1 MIGQYAALLA
11 GFSFAN
17 LSSHELSAP
26 EDGLLPYGARLALGL
41 EPGDDPDDQ
50 GVLGWSWASW
60 LVQLLSVLHLVTSAV
75 GMVFHLWCMSI
86 AAVTTILGAGLA
98 LKGPNEQAVTTATA
112 HFAVQSNEALHHF
125 AQGLLFFI
133 CSVVSWILA
142 SWQPH
147 ASLPTAVAVLW
158 VLRRAYKQIS
168 ALAEDLYL
176 PPEAAETGTFAYVSS
191 GGVALVRPKWGFE
204 AARGGYN
211 RASIARGMA
220 PHKAHHYLER
230 WVGFASTAKATRRAQ
245 QVETRRK
252 RRKATC
258 AEADPHVKGPA
269 AAQSSWLQLGSPL
282 PAGPQEEGEGE
293 EEEEARSGSSKS
305 GPPSCHPIKTPL
317 EPSRPA
323 ASQSTGGARLS
334 PPAKVTSRLH
344 PHSEPGAKTAASRR
358 KALAACH
365 SRASEVIRHLEEES
379 VHTDAAGTDQASS
392 ASSSAKLLDQLQG
405 NKPPRQPTVITRL
418 LEMFD
423 GLVPSAQQ
431 TDAATRLQAAARGS
445 LSRRASA
452 ASLEGLEEERP

>member
-60 LVQLLSVLHLVTSAV
+60 LVQLLSVLHLVCSAV

-220 PHKAHHYLER
+220 PHKA
-230 WVGFASTAKATRRAQ
+230 APPSTLPRAARSARRAFP
-245 QVETRRK
+245 
-252 RRKATC
+252 
-258 AEADPHVKGPA
+258 DP
-269 AAQSSWLQLGSPL
+269 SPN
-282 PAGPQEEGEGE
+282 
-293 EEEEARSGSSKS
+293 
-305 GPPSCHPIKTPL
+305 PP
-317 EPSRPA
+317 
-323 ASQSTGGARLS
+323 
-334 PPAKVTSRLH
+334 
-344 PHSEPGAKTAASRR
+344 
-358 KALAACH
+358 
-365 SRASEVIRHLEEES
+365 
-379 VHTDAAGTDQASS
+379 
-392 ASSSAKLLDQLQG
+392 
-405 NKPPRQPTVITRL
+405 
-418 LEMFD
+418 
-423 GLVPSAQQ
+423 
-431 TDAATRLQAAARGS
+431 
-445 LSRRASA
+445 
-452 ASLEGLEEERP
+452 